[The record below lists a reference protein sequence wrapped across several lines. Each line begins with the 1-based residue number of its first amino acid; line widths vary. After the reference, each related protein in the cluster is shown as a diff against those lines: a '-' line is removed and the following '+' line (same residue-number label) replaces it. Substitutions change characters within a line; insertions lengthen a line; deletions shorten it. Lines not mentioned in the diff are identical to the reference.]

1 MVDEMAS
8 LHKNEAWDLVEFPA
22 GRKSIGSKWVF
33 KKKTNAEGKVE
44 KYKARLVAKVYSQMD
59 VKTTFLHGDLE
70 EEIYMKQPEGFA
82 VKGKKERVYVKTRE
96 GALDSSEQ
104 GFRYFCGTSD
114 YGLCYQGRAGLDR
127 VLDIH
132 GFVDADWAGDLDQR
146 ISTSGYMFNLFG
158 GAVSWMSKKQSVAAL
173 STTEAEYMAATH
185 ASKEAVGLQRLC
197 SSMGLV

>member
-1 MVDEMAS
+1 M
-8 LHKNEAWDLVEFPA
+8 KDLGA
-22 GRKSIGSKWVF
+22 ANCILG
-33 KKKTNAEGKVE
+33 
-44 KYKARLVAKVYSQMD
+44 M
-59 VKTTFLHGDLE
+59 
-70 EEIYMKQPEGFA
+70 EIKRDRE
-82 VKGKKERVYVKTRE
+82 KGKLWLNQRKYLETILQRFNMEDSKPVYVKTRE

-146 ISTSGYMFNLFG
+146 RSTSGYMFNLFG

-173 STTEAEYMAATH
+173 STTEAEYMASH
-185 ASKEAVGLQRLC
+185 SCKASEAVGFAEIV
-197 SSMGLV
+197 STYGVI